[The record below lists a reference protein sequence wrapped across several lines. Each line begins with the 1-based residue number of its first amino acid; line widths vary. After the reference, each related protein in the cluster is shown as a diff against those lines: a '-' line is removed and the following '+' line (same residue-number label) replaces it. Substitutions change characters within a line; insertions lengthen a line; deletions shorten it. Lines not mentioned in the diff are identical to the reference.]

1 MIPFHNILAGEQ
13 ADTPT

>member
-13 ADTPT
+13 ADTP